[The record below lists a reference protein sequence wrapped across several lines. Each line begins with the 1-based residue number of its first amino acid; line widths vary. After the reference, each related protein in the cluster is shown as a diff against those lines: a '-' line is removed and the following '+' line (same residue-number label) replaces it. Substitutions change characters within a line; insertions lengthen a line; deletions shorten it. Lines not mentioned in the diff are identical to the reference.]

1 LDRRRNMLGKLIF
14 THHAAMR
21 WFERFPN
28 AVFQVEMLS
37 ARRCRNQEKR
47 SGKRSK
53 CYRTISNIILVVRE
67 NMVVTC
73 YRDKH
78 LYKK

>member
-1 LDRRRNMLGKLIF
+1 MLDKLTF

-37 ARRCRNQEKR
+37 AKRCSKQEKR
-47 SGKRSK
+47 SKLHGKRSK